1 MVLANYLHSE
11 QLVDVSYYSTLE
23 ECRKEVIDYQLT
35 TSPGYVCIMAEA
47 CWFALLPG
55 RNKSARGYAE
65 KSPWISRLTN
75 TVSYIHLLELQF
87 VYLHT
92 NSSLAGSGD
101 SRIFLCISMLFNVC
115 CCTNILITLA
125 VLSLLCCYP
134 SDLVIS

>member
-1 MVLANYLHSE
+1 M
-11 QLVDVSYYSTLE
+11 DVSYYSTLE

-101 SRIFLCISMLFNVC
+101 SRIFLCISMLFIASMGSYAHENA
-115 CCTNILITLA
+115 LTLGHYMEYTRGT
-125 VLSLLCCYP
+125 LNM
-134 SDLVIS
+134 